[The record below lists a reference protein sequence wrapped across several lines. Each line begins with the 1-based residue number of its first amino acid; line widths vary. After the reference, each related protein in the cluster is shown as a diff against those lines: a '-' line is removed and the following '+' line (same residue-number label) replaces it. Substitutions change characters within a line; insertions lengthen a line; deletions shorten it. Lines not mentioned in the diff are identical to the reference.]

1 MGGNN
6 DECYGI
12 VIDAGSSG
20 SRIHVFRWQDPESL
34 VGKSENEQLVRS
46 VPQIYQ
52 DEDWTFKVSPGL
64 STFGDKPHKAFSN
77 HVKPLLDFAE
87 HIIPE
92 GKVKDTPI
100 FIQATAGMR
109 LLPKKKKD
117 KILENL
123 CSEVKHSTN
132 FLLQDC
138 DSQIEVIDGETEG
151 LYGWLALNY
160 LFGHFNGY
168 DPAKVEHF
176 TFGFMDMGGAS
187 TQIAFA
193 PSNSEEVVKHR
204 DDIATIYLKNVNGDV
219 QEWDVFV
226 STWLGFGANQARK
239 RYLTQLINSLPEN
252 SNNYDDDD
260 YNTREL
266 TDPCLPKK
274 CKTKFEFKSKD
285 FKVTGSGDYEQ
296 CLKSIYPLLLK
307 NLPCIEEPCL
317 FNGVHAPQIDFYKDK
332 FVGTSEYWYTAND
345 VFKLGGTYN
354 FEQFSDHV
362 KEFCNTDWSTIM
374 ANSEKGL
381 YNSIPND
388 MLMDS
393 CFKANWVLNVL
404 HEGFGLPRAGI
415 DDIDN
420 VKDNS
425 NHPLFQSAD
434 SIKDRELSWTLGR
447 ILLYASGNIQSGKSD
462 QKVGVQPSSNEATLL
477 GKTFIEGAL
486 VTAGSSQRS
495 MTGLY
500 RIMILVAAIILWFT
514 FMRKFTLKGIKN
526 LANTL
531 TSRAS
536 RFKYL
541 KLQTDPQSELE
552 EGTFQKSGDHINIS
566 DREGFKFRSKSM
578 FNLND
583 ERSRSGSS
591 YPMRVMEA
599 SPLSNQSV
607 QVLPSS
613 APPHPSKMLRPA
625 FSLSDFS
632 KFKDSK
638 LDD

>member
-6 DECYGI
+6 NECYGI

-20 SRIHVFRWQDPESL
+20 SRINVFRWQDPESL
-34 VGKSENEQLVRS
+34 IGNNENEQVVRS

-52 DEDWTFKVSPGL
+52 DEEWTFKVSPGL
-64 STFGDKPHKAFSN
+64 STFEDKPHKAFSK
-77 HVKPLLDFAE
+77 HVKPLLDFVE

-92 GKVKDTPI
+92 DKMKDTPI

-109 LLPKKKKD
+109 LLPRKKKD

-123 CSEVKHSTN
+123 CSEMRSSTN

-160 LFGHFNGY
+160 LSGHFNGY
-168 DPAKVEHF
+168 DPAKEEHF

-193 PSNSEEVVKHR
+193 PSNSAEVAKHR

-219 QEWDVFV
+219 QQWDVFV

-260 YNTREL
+260 YSTREL
-266 TDPCLPKK
+266 NDPCLPKK
-274 CKTKFEFKSKD
+274 CKTEFEFKNKD
-285 FKVTGSGDYEQ
+285 FEVIGSGDYEQ
-296 CLKSIYPLLLK
+296 CVKLIYPLLLK

-362 KEFCNTDWSTIM
+362 KEFCNTDWSIIM
-374 ANSEKGL
+374 ANSERGL
-381 YNSIPND
+381 YNSIPNE

-415 DDIDN
+415 DDINN
-420 VKDNS
+420 VKDN
-425 NHPLFQSAD
+425 NDHPLFQSAD
-434 SIKDRELSWTLGR
+434 SIKERELSWTLGR
-447 ILLYASGNIQSGKSD
+447 ILLYASGNIRSGKSG
-462 QKVGVQPSSNEATLL
+462 QKVGVQPSSNEASLL

-495 MTGLY
+495 IKGLY
-500 RIMILVAAIILWFT
+500 RILILVAAIILWYT
-514 FMRKFTLKGIKN
+514 LLRKVTLKGIKN
-526 LANTL
+526 LFSTL
-531 TSRAS
+531 KIRAL

-541 KLQTDPQSELE
+541 KLQTDPQSQLE
-552 EGTFQKSGDHINIS
+552 EGTFRKSGDLISIS

-583 ERSRSGSS
+583 DTSRSGSR
-591 YPMRVMEA
+591 YPMRIMEA
-599 SPLSNQSV
+599 SPSSNPAAHV
-607 QVLPSS
+607 PPSS

-638 LDD
+638 LAD